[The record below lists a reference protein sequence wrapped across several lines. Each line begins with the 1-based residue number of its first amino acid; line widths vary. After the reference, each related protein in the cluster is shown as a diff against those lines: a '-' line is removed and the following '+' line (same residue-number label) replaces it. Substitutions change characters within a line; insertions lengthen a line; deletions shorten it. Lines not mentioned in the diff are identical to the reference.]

1 VQPLMNQLYVLW
13 ASTKEPGLLT
23 KDEREALLNKLQNRQ
38 QSDGGWQLSSM
49 VDWKRVDHSP
59 VPTETDGFATSLAAL
74 VMEESGTSRQDLSLA
89 RALAWIEQHQ
99 QKDGDLPASSMN
111 KQRDSESDVG
121 RFMSDAATAYAVMA
135 LEKTQ

>member
-1 VQPLMNQLYVLW
+1 MI
-13 ASTKEPGLLT
+13 
-23 KDEREALLNKLQNRQ
+23 
-38 QSDGGWQLSSM
+38 
-49 VDWKRVDHSP
+49 DWKRVDNSP

-74 VMEESGTSRQDLSLA
+74 VMEESGTSRHDLSLR

-99 QKDGDLPASSMN
+99 QKDGDWPASSMN

-135 LEKTQ
+135 LERAQ